1 MSGKKRRV
9 NKKPTSKDVLR
20 DILKGNIL
28 YRDEVRK
35 NYKFILL
42 VFLLIMIMI
51 YSNHLV
57 NQRIGQVNLLKHQV
71 EEYKSQNAYTHS
83 KLIKIR
89 LESEL
94 SKEMERDSLK
104 SLEMHPLKIL
114 VKLDSTDYDKV
125 K

>member
-71 EEYKSQNAYTHS
+71 EEYKSQNAYTQS
-83 KLIKIR
+83 NLIKIR

>member
-57 NQRIGQVNLLKHQV
+57 NQRIGQVNVLKHQV
-71 EEYKSQNAYTHS
+71 EEYKSQNAYTQS

>member
-42 VFLLIMIMI
+42 VFLLIMIKI
-51 YSNHLV
+51 YSNNLV
-57 NQRIGQVNLLKHQV
+57 NQRIGKVNLLKNKV
-71 EEYKSQNAYTHS
+71 DEYKSQNAYTQS

-104 SLEMHPLKIL
+104 SLEMHTLKIL
-114 VKLDSTDYDKV
+114 VKLDITDYDKV

>member
-71 EEYKSQNAYTHS
+71 EEYKSQNA
-83 KLIKIR
+83 
-89 LESEL
+89 
-94 SKEMERDSLK
+94 
-104 SLEMHPLKIL
+104 
-114 VKLDSTDYDKV
+114 
-125 K
+125 

>member
-9 NKKPTSKDVLR
+9 NRKPTSKDVLR

-57 NQRIGQVNLLKHQV
+57 NQRIGQVNLLKHRV
-71 EEYKSQNAYTHS
+71 EEYKSQNAYTQS